1 MAEPVF
7 KPLRL
12 SMYYVTDPYHPELKQ
27 QLRAAVLQQQAAR
40 ATGAPVLHVYALVD
54 GAMDEA
60 WGHALWRE
68 SQSKPQELRAVYAGT
83 PLEEAEE
90 AGLFLGGL
98 QEEQVDLLL
107 GKARARPMLSFLQ
120 SSLSLDA
127 MCAHLVQF
135 SRGQTADGYW
145 FPLRWGCPNRVADLM
160 AAIGEPLAN
169 ALRSGF
175 AAWHLIDRSG
185 SLQTIQ
191 GALANTEQDL
201 KPEGMLTH
209 GFVLSDAAFSQLLD
223 AGEADLI
230 LSRELTQLPEEIQG
244 RDAVLL
250 HAMARAMLSEMDAA
264 GINAHRARS
273 ELLIRSLRS
282 DSFESAQAL
291 VKAYAS

>member
-1 MAEPVF
+1 
-7 KPLRL
+7 
-12 SMYYVTDPYHPELKQ
+12 MYYVTDPYHPELKQ
-27 QLRAAVLQQQAAR
+27 QLRAAVLHQQAAR
-40 ATGAPVLHVYALVD
+40 ATDAPVLHVYALVD

-60 WGHALWRE
+60 WGHALWQE

-90 AGLFLGGL
+90 AGLFLGGV
-98 QEEQVDLLL
+98 QEDQVDLLL

-120 SSLSLDA
+120 SSLSLGA
-127 MCAHLVQF
+127 LCAHLVQF

-160 AAIGEPLAN
+160 AAIGEPLVN

-175 AAWHLIDRSG
+175 VAWHLIDRSG

-191 GALANTEQDL
+191 GTQGQTEQDPR
-201 KPEGMLTH
+201 PEGMLTQ
-209 GFVLSDAAFSQLLD
+209 GIALSDAAVSQLLD

-230 LSRELTQLPEEIQG
+230 LSRELSQLPEEVSG
-244 RDAVLL
+244 HKAVLL
-250 HAMARAMLSEMDAA
+250 HAMAQAVLKDMDAV
-264 GINAHRARS
+264 GIDAHRARS
-273 ELLIRSLRS
+273 ELLIRSLRC

-291 VKAYAS
+291 VKAQAS